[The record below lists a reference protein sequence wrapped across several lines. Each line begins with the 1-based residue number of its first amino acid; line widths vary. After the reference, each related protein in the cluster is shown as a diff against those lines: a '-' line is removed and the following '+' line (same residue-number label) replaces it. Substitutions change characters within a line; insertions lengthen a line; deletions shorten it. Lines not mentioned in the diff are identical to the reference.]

1 MKNIV
6 FFNNKGGV
14 GKTTLVYHF
23 TYMLSE
29 LGYRALAVDLDPQA
43 NLTSMFLSDDR
54 LQEVYDTDNIR
65 PTILESI
72 KPLNKGVGDIQ
83 QVHIEPINI
92 NIGLLAGDLE
102 LSLFEDKLSS
112 GWGNCVNR
120 DEAAFRIVSS
130 FSRVIKEAGERFDSD
145 YNIIDVGPNFGA
157 INRATLIAADYVIVP
172 MAADLFSLQGLKN
185 LGNRL
190 VSWHME
196 WEERINRN
204 PEPTLTL
211 PAGTMKPLGYIVMQ
225 HGIKESRPVK
235 SYLKWANRIPQV
247 FREFVL
253 LTNETS
259 QITVEEDEFCIA
271 LLKHYHS
278 LVPMAMEV
286 KKPIFL
292 LKPADGAIGAH
303 LGAVK
308 SAYYDFKI
316 LTEDI
321 LSRINN
327 DYDNS
332 TE

>member
-1 MKNIV
+1 MKTIV

-23 TYMLSE
+23 TYMLAE
-29 LGYRALAVDLDPQA
+29 LGYKSLAIDLDPQA
-43 NLTSMFLSDDR
+43 NLTSMFLSDSR
-54 LQEVYDTDNIR
+54 LQEIYDNENSR

-72 KPLNKGVGDIQ
+72 KPLNRGISDIQ
-83 QVHIEPINI
+83 PVHIENINE

-112 GWGNCVNR
+112 SWGNCLNR

-130 FSRVIKEAGERFDSD
+130 FYRVIKEANERFNADF
-145 YNIIDVGPNFGA
+145 NIIDIGPNFGA
-157 INRATLIAADYVIVP
+157 INRATLIAADYVVVP

-190 VSWHME
+190 GDWHSE
-196 WEERINRN
+196 WADRANRN
-204 PEPTLTL
+204 PEPSLYL
-211 PAGTMKPLGYIVMQ
+211 PDGNMKPLGYVIMQ

-247 FREFVL
+247 FRQFVL
-253 LTNETS
+253 KQNGS
-259 QITVEEDEFCIA
+259 PNITVDNDQYCIA

-278 LVPMAMEV
+278 LIPMAMEAR
-286 KKPIFL
+286 KPIFL
-292 LKPADGAIGAH
+292 LKPSDGAIGAH

-308 SAYYDFKI
+308 SAYDDFIKLTEKI
-316 LTEDI
+316 LSIIE
-321 LSRINN
+321 
-327 DYDNS
+327 
-332 TE
+332 

>member
-1 MKNIV
+1 MKTIA

-29 LGYRALAVDLDPQA
+29 LGFRCLAVDLDPQT
-43 NLTSMFLSDDR
+43 NLTSMFLSDER
-54 LQEVYDTDNIR
+54 LQEIYDTESSR

-72 KPLNKGVGDIQ
+72 KPLNRGIGDITPA
-83 QVHIEPINI
+83 HIEQIKG

-112 GWGNCVNR
+112 GWGQCLNR
-120 DEAAFRIVSS
+120 DEAAFRVVSS
-130 FSRVIKEAGERFDSD
+130 FFRVIKEASERWQADF
-145 YNIIDVGPNFGA
+145 NIIDIGPNFGA

-190 VSWHME
+190 GTWQEE
-196 WEERINRN
+196 WKDRTSRN
-204 PEPTLTL
+204 PEPSLIL
-211 PAGTMKPLGYIVMQ
+211 PSGLISPLGYVVMQ

-235 SYLKWANRIPQV
+235 SYLNWANRIPNV

-253 LTNETS
+253 KNTDETNLTVND
-259 QITVEEDEFCIA
+259 DEYCLA

-278 LVPMAMEV
+278 LIPMAMEAR
-286 KKPIFL
+286 KPIFL
-292 LKPADGAIGAH
+292 LKPSDGAIGAH

-308 SAYYDFKI
+308 NSYNDFYTFTQKI
-316 LTEDI
+316 
-321 LSRINN
+321 INKISI
-327 DYDNS
+327 D
-332 TE
+332 